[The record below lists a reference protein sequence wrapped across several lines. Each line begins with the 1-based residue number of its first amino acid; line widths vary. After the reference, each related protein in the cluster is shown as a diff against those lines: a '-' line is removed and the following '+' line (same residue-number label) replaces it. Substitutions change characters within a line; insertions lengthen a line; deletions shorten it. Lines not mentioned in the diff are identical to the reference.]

1 MADVEVPQFDPTAK
15 KRQKKN
21 YRSKTRLLFSLF
33 PFFFECSHKTK
44 QNKTVTEEEQK
55 LLSQFGDKKRPKKV
69 AGADAAST
77 TAAASSEGGRVAGY
91 TYEELLTRIFGILAE
106 KNPEHG
112 TRSQPI
118 YIKPPTV
125 GREGKKTVWFNFG
138 EICDQFVDFF
148 SLQINAQFCFFTNTC
163 CTHRLNRTTDHFSQ
177 FVFAELG
184 TTGSL
189 DANRCLVIRGRYLAK
204 HIEVLIRHYIKEY
217 VACASCKSF
226 KTTLSKDNRL
236 YFLTCNECHSKRTVQ
251 PIKRGYQAQIG
262 KRKKT
267 EDH

>member
-21 YRSKTRLLFSLF
+21 YRSKTL
-33 PFFFECSHKTK
+33 
-44 QNKTVTEEEQK
+44 TEEEQK

-138 EICDQFVDFF
+138 EICDQ
-148 SLQINAQFCFFTNTC
+148 
-163 CTHRLNRTTDHFSQ
+163 LNRTTDHFSQ

>member
-1 MADVEVPQFDPTAK
+1 MADVKVPLFDPTAK
-15 KRQKKN
+15 KRPKKH
-21 YRSKTRLLFSLF
+21 YRKTDLSADD
-33 PFFFECSHKTK
+33 
-44 QNKTVTEEEQK
+44 QK
-55 LLSQFGDKKRPKKV
+55 LLSEFGDKKRPKK
-69 AGADAAST
+69 S
-77 TAAASSEGGRVAGY
+77 AAAGDVAETKPSDKPGEY
-91 TYEELLTRIFGILAE
+91 TYEELLKRVFSILAE
-106 KNPEHG
+106 KNPDHG

-118 YIKPPTV
+118 FIKPPQV

-138 EICDQFVDFF
+138 LICDQ
-148 SLQINAQFCFFTNTC
+148 
-163 CTHRLNRTTDHFSQ
+163 LNRSTDHVSS

-236 YFLTCNECHSKRTVQ
+236 HFLTCSECHSKRTVQ
-251 PIKRGYQAQIG
+251 PIKRGYEAQIG

-267 EDH
+267 EGQ

>member
-21 YRSKTRLLFSLF
+21 YRSKTRLLLLFSLL
-33 PFFFECSHKTK
+33 PLFFDCSHKT
-44 QNKTVTEEEQK
+44 QTQTVTEEEQK

-69 AGADAAST
+69 AGADAASAA
-77 TAAASSEGGRVAGY
+77 AAASSEGGRVAGY

-138 EICDQFVDFF
+138 EICDQFVVLF
-148 SLQINAQFCFFTNTC
+148 LANQ
-163 CTHRLNRTTDHFSQ
+163 RTVFSQ
-177 FVFAELG
+177 TLVAH
-184 TTGSL
+184 TG
-189 DANRCLVIRGRYLAK
+189 
-204 HIEVLIRHYIKEY
+204 
-217 VACASCKSF
+217 
-226 KTTLSKDNRL
+226 
-236 YFLTCNECHSKRTVQ
+236 
-251 PIKRGYQAQIG
+251 
-262 KRKKT
+262 
-267 EDH
+267 

>member
-21 YRSKTRLLFSLF
+21 YRSKTRLLLLFSLL
-33 PFFFECSHKTK
+33 PLFFDCSHKT
-44 QNKTVTEEEQK
+44 QAQTVTEEEQK

-69 AGADAAST
+69 AGADAASAA
-77 TAAASSEGGRVAGY
+77 AAASSEGGRVAGY

-148 SLQINAQFCFFTNTC
+148 FPCKS
-163 CTHRLNRTTDHFSQ
+163 THS
-177 FVFAELG
+177 FVFSPTLVAH
-184 TTGSL
+184 TG
-189 DANRCLVIRGRYLAK
+189 
-204 HIEVLIRHYIKEY
+204 
-217 VACASCKSF
+217 
-226 KTTLSKDNRL
+226 
-236 YFLTCNECHSKRTVQ
+236 
-251 PIKRGYQAQIG
+251 
-262 KRKKT
+262 
-267 EDH
+267 

>member
-21 YRSKTRLLFSLF
+21 YRSKTL
-33 PFFFECSHKTK
+33 TA
-44 QNKTVTEEEQK
+44 EEQL

-69 AGADAAST
+69 AGAGAADAA
-77 TAAASSEGGRVAGY
+77 AAGAGSDAGRVAGY

-138 EICDQFVDFF
+138 EICDQ
-148 SLQINAQFCFFTNTC
+148 
-163 CTHRLNRTTDHFSQ
+163 LNRTTDHFSQ